1 MKKTAFDIVANQDLS
16 GKTFLITGGYA
27 GLGAISTEA
36 LLKAGAR
43 VVIAGRSAKTQAD
56 YEESRKGNAEL
67 KFSDEQLDASHTLDL
82 GDLASVRDFALYIR
96 ENYQQIDC
104 LLNNAGVMNTPPGKT
119 KDGFEIQMGIN
130 VIGHFLL
137 SKMLVEITKRQI
149 WLSSKGH
156 IRYGA
161 PRIDLAAITE
171 VDDNNYISR
180 HRYQQAK
187 LGDILLAKQFAKAY
201 PHLKTAAV
209 HPGGVKTNLGR
220 YMTTMQKVKF
230 VLKMPHV
237 LWSMVEPEVGA
248 STQVMVS
255 ILPEDELVNGAY
267 YVDCKVAKEAES
279 AKNMEDAQKLFD
291 YCEKVTKAF
300 QV

>member
-56 YEESRKGNAEL
+56 YVESL
-67 KFSDEQLDASHTLDL
+67 KTNTEIDFSDEQLDAGHTLDL

-96 ENYQQIDC
+96 ENYSQIDC

-267 YVDCKVAKEAES
+267 YVDCKVAQEAES

>member
-56 YEESRKGNAEL
+56 YVESL
-67 KFSDEQLDASHTLDL
+67 KTNTEINFSDEQLDASHTLDL

-119 KDGFEIQMGIN
+119 KDGFEIQIGIN

-220 YMTTMQKVKF
+220 YMTTMQKIKF

>member
-56 YEESRKGNAEL
+56 YEESLKGNAEL

-104 LLNNAGVMNTPPGKT
+104 LINNAGVMFTPPGKT
-119 KDGFEIQMGIN
+119 KDGFETQFGTN

-137 SKMLVEITKRQI
+137 AKSLVDMTKRQV

-156 IRYGA
+156 IRLGS
-161 PRIDLAAITE
+161 PRIDLDAVIK
-171 VDDNNYISR
+171 VDETDYDTVF
-180 HRYQQAK
+180 RYQQSK
-187 LGDILLAKQFAKAY
+187 LGDILLAKQFDKRYPLSAY
-201 PHLKTAAV
+201 SV
-209 HPGGVKTNLGR
+209 HPGVVKTNLGR
-220 YMTTMQKVKF
+220 HMSIGKKLAFMIKHPISIMTMKR
-230 VLKMPHV
+230 
-237 LWSMVEPEVGA
+237 PEEGA
-248 STQVMVS
+248 STQVMVA
-255 ILPEDELVNGAY
+255 ILPEKDLKNGAY
-267 YVDCKVAKEAES
+267 YADCKVSEETES
-279 AKNMEDAQKLFD
+279 ARNMDDAQKLFD
-291 YCEKVTKAF
+291 YCDEATKGF
-300 QV
+300 Q